1 VCTIVLLTFHGY
13 IQVRIYFLV
22 LDGLFTYIFETPL
35 YLRLLVTLEQIH
47 LDNVHMYHV
56 HCWKRNGFRNKMALV
71 SHVIDFVDVTIF
83 RCRLFSVY
91 SSIHIV
97 VESACLFVG
106 WLVLGSTVILLL
118 FLISDRLRET
128 R

>member
-1 VCTIVLLTFHGY
+1 VCTIVLLTFHVY
-13 IQVRIYFLV
+13 FQVRINYLESY
-22 LDGLFTYIFETPL
+22 GLFTYIFETPL
-35 YLRLLVTLEQIH
+35 YLRLLVTSEQFH
-47 LDNVHMYHV
+47 LDSVHMYHV
-56 HCWKRNGFRNKMALV
+56 HCSKRNCFSNKMAL
-71 SHVIDFVDVTIF
+71 SSYVIDFVDVKIS

-106 WLVLGSTVILLL
+106 WLVLGSTVILLM

-128 R
+128 